1 LAKASPAS
9 RVAIADTGCQLM
21 SLIGRTERLSPRS
34 RKQRKPRCEPV
45 AQCLLRSKERMRA
58 DEEQQTDAL
67 SFSRH
72 LPELGREFV
81 DQLFFN
87 SPIGIYIVQN
97 GIFRFVN
104 PEFQRITGYSEQE
117 LLNQESLSLVYPE
130 DKQKVRRNAIR
141 MLKGERPAPYQ
152 ARIVDKNGEVK
163 WILETISS
171 ISYRGERAALGYFMD
186 NTEQELIKEAL
197 RLSDEKF
204 QKAFRSS
211 PDWVVISTLEEGI
224 YLEVNQAFLHTT
236 GYRREEVIGRSS
248 TELGIWADPE
258 ERDALYGV
266 LKEHGKICN
275 AEVHFKT
282 RTGKTLY
289 VLWSAEVFDY
299 EGEKCLIAVTRD
311 ITDRKLAEQ
320 EKMHRE
326 KLQGVLEMAGA
337 TCHEMNQPLQN
348 IFFMLDELLEENPES
363 DTAQNIYKQVE
374 RIKNITIKLENI
386 TIYETKDYIQGGK
399 IIDIDKASNQCP
411 IDPGSSGSFRE

>member
-1 LAKASPAS
+1 
-9 RVAIADTGCQLM
+9 
-21 SLIGRTERLSPRS
+21 
-34 RKQRKPRCEPV
+34 
-45 AQCLLRSKERMRA
+45 MRA
-58 DEEQQTDAL
+58 DEEQRTDAL
-67 SFSRH
+67 SLSRH

-141 MLKGERPAPYQ
+141 MLKGERAAPYQ
-152 ARIVDKNGEVK
+152 ARIVDKNGKVK

-211 PDWVVISTLEEGI
+211 PDWVVITTLDEGI

-258 ERDALYGV
+258 ERDALYRV

-363 DTAQNIYKQVE
+363 DTAQNIYRQIE

-411 IDPGSSGSFRE
+411 IDTGSSDSFGE